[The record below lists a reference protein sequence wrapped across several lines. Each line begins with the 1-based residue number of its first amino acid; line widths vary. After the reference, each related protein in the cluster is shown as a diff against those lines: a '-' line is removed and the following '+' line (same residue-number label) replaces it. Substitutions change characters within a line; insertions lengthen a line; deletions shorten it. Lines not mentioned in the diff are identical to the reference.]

1 MTDNAQSMQIEEL
14 VLLLHALIEQDQ
26 ELLADNKAQ
35 AQANE
40 EYAQQLSAQVKKL
53 TELLKTYQDKEQ
65 LIIDNTSQVLKNNIN
80 AAFQKNQKGYHA
92 LIDQG
97 FTIHID
103 TATKQLSTVATK
115 VEKQFEELETA
126 AINSKTEFESRQGFF
141 KLYEDTYDTQSRKLK
156 ESVDSTTTAVIKN
169 TKDKLD
175 DVGNDFSYNLVK
187 HLSWKVTAM
196 LGAVC
201 LSIMLLTFGSAW
213 LLVPSK
219 AEISKRLSEYNALEK
234 SQLFNK
240 VIQADDGI
248 YAEVD
253 TTKCRKDFKS
263 KFWSNSTWCKFK

>member
-40 EYAQQLSAQVKKL
+40 AYAQQLSAQVKKL

-92 LIDQG
+92 LIDKG
-97 FTIHID
+97 FTTHID
-103 TATKQLSTVATK
+103 TATQKLSTVATK
-115 VEKQFEELETA
+115 VEKQFEDLETA
-126 AINSKTEFESRQGFF
+126 ATNSKAEFESRQGYF
-141 KLYEDTYDTQSRKLK
+141 KFYEDTYDKQSKKLQ
-156 ESVDSTTTAVIKN
+156 ESVDKALTKVLKD

-175 DVGNDFSYNLVK
+175 DVGSDFSYNLVK

-196 LGAVC
+196 LGGVC

-213 LLVPSK
+213 LFVPSK
-219 AEISKRLSEYNALEK
+219 AEIIQRKAEYNALDDA
-234 SQLFNK
+234 QLFNK
-240 VIQADDGI
+240 VIQADGGY

-253 TTKCRKDFKS
+253 TTKCRNDFKS
-263 KFWSNSTWCKFK
+263 KIFSNPTWCKFK

>member
-35 AQANE
+35 ARANE

-97 FTIHID
+97 FTTHID
-103 TATKQLSTVATK
+103 TATQKLSTVATK
-115 VEKQFEELETA
+115 VEKQFEDLETA
-126 AINSKTEFESRQGFF
+126 AANSKTEFERRQGYF
-141 KLYEDTYDTQSRKLK
+141 KFYEDTYDKQSKKLQ
-156 ESVDSTTTAVIKN
+156 ESVDKTLTKVAKD

-175 DVGNDFSYNLVK
+175 DVGSDFSYNLVK

-196 LGAVC
+196 LGGVC

-213 LLVPSK
+213 LFVPSK
-219 AEISKRLSEYNALEK
+219 DEIIQRKAEYNALDEA
-234 SQLFNK
+234 QLFNK
-240 VIQADDGI
+240 VIQADGGY

-253 TTKCRKDFKS
+253 TTKCRNDFKS
-263 KFWSNSTWCKFK
+263 KLFSNPTWCKFK

>member
-40 EYAQQLSAQVKKL
+40 AYAQQLSAQVKKL

-65 LIIDNTSQVLKNNIN
+65 LIIDNTSHVLKNNIN
-80 AAFQKNQKGYHA
+80 AAFQRNQKKYHE

-97 FTIHID
+97 FTTHID
-103 TATKQLSTVATK
+103 TATQKLSTVAAK

-126 AINSKTEFESRQGFF
+126 AANSKTEFKERQGFF
-141 KLYEDTYDTQSRKLK
+141 KLYESTYDDQSKKLQ
-156 ESVDSTTTAVIKN
+156 ESVDTTLTKVAKD

-175 DVGNDFSYNLVK
+175 DIGSDFSYHLVK

-196 LGAVC
+196 LGGVC
-201 LSIMLLTFGSAW
+201 LCIMLLTFGSAW
-213 LLVPSK
+213 LFVPSK
-219 AEISKRLSEYNALEK
+219 DEIIQRKAEYNALDDA
-234 SQLFNK
+234 QLFNK
-240 VIQADDGI
+240 VIQADDGY

-253 TTKCRKDFKS
+253 TTKCRDDFKS
-263 KFWSNSTWCKFK
+263 KFFSNPTWCKFK

>member
-40 EYAQQLSAQVKKL
+40 QYAQQLSAQVKKL

-65 LIIDNTSQVLKNNIN
+65 LIIDNTNQALKNNIN
-80 AAFQKNQKGYHA
+80 AAFQQNQKGYHA

-126 AINSKTEFESRQGFF
+126 ATNSKTEFESRQKFF
-141 KLYEDTYDTQSRKLK
+141 KTYEDTYDTQSRKMK
-156 ESVDSTTTAVIKN
+156 ESVNETMTQVLSG
-169 TKDKLD
+169 TKDKLGE
-175 DVGNDFSYNLVK
+175 VGSDFSYKLAK
-187 HLSWKVTAM
+187 DLSWKVTTVF
-196 LGAVC
+196 GTVC
-201 LSIMLLTFGSAW
+201 VLIMLLTFGSAW
-213 LLVPSK
+213 LFIPSK
-219 AEISKRLSEYNALEK
+219 ADIAERRANYEKLAAGRIAHNVIKGQDGEYYARIKPK
-234 SQLFNK
+234 SCFIGTDKYQ
-240 VIQADDGI
+240 
-248 YAEVD
+248 Y
-253 TTKCRKDFKS
+253 CRFK
-263 KFWSNSTWCKFK
+263 

>member
-40 EYAQQLSAQVKKL
+40 EYAKQLSAQVKKL

-80 AAFQKNQKGYHA
+80 AAFQKNQKSYHA

-97 FTIHID
+97 FTTHID
-103 TATKQLSTVATK
+103 TATQKLSTVATK
-115 VEKQFEELETA
+115 VEKQFEDLETA
-126 AINSKTEFESRQGFF
+126 ATNSKTEFESRQGYF
-141 KLYEDTYDTQSRKLK
+141 KFYEDTYDSQSRKLQ
-156 ESVDSTTTAVIKN
+156 ESVDKTLTKVAKD

-175 DVGNDFSYNLVK
+175 DVGSDFSYNLVK

-196 LGAVC
+196 LGGVC

-213 LLVPSK
+213 LFVPSK
-219 AEISKRLSEYNALEK
+219 AEIIQRKAEYDALDEA
-234 SQLFNK
+234 QLFNK
-240 VIQADDGI
+240 VIQADGGY

-253 TTKCRKDFKS
+253 TTKCRNDFKS
-263 KFWSNSTWCKFK
+263 KFLSNPTWCKFK

>member
-40 EYAQQLSAQVKKL
+40 AYAQQLSAQVKKL

-97 FTIHID
+97 FITHID
-103 TATKQLSTVATK
+103 TATQKLSTIATK
-115 VEKQFEELETA
+115 VEKQFEDLETA
-126 AINSKTEFESRQGFF
+126 AANSKTEFESRQGYF
-141 KLYEDTYDTQSRKLK
+141 KFYEDTYDIQSRKLQ
-156 ESVDSTTTAVIKN
+156 ESVNKTLTKVAKD
-169 TKDKLD
+169 TKDTLD
-175 DVGNDFSYNLVK
+175 DVGSDFSYNLVK
-187 HLSWKVTAM
+187 HLSWNVTAM
-196 LGAVC
+196 LGGVC

-213 LLVPSK
+213 LFVPSK
-219 AEISKRLSEYNALEK
+219 DEIIKRKAEYNALDEA
-234 SQLFNK
+234 QLFNK
-240 VIQADDGI
+240 VIQADGGY

-253 TTKCRKDFKS
+253 TTKCRNDFKS
-263 KFWSNSTWCKFK
+263 KLFSNPTWCKFK

>member
-35 AQANE
+35 ARANE

-92 LIDQG
+92 LIAQG
-97 FTIHID
+97 FTTHID
-103 TATKQLSTVATK
+103 TATQKLSTVATK
-115 VEKQFEELETA
+115 VEKQFEDLETA
-126 AINSKTEFESRQGFF
+126 AANSKTEFERRQGYF
-141 KLYEDTYDTQSRKLK
+141 KFYEDTYDKQSKKLQ
-156 ESVDSTTTAVIKN
+156 ESVDKTLTKVAKD

-175 DVGNDFSYNLVK
+175 DVGSDFSYNLVK

-196 LGAVC
+196 LGGVC

-213 LLVPSK
+213 LFVPSK
-219 AEISKRLSEYNALEK
+219 DEIIQRKAEYNALDEAR
-234 SQLFNK
+234 LFNK
-240 VIQADDGI
+240 VIQADGGY

-253 TTKCRKDFKS
+253 TTKCRNDFKS
-263 KFWSNSTWCKFK
+263 KLFSNPTWCKFK